1 MSLWNAVCSV
11 LLCKSVRKRTSLRL
25 AGEYFLSQSAQSS
38 RSFLAHC
45 FEPTE
50 RLRHTEFT
58 EAFQLRLAVTFC
70 DIGWLNVSVEYRVF
84 CSSVFSVRKN
94 MSFFICHYVI
104 LSKKTDLSSFVIM
117 SFCLK
122 RTTCLPPSSCYS
134 VLKTTP
140 SVTPVLL
147 CYPVSH
153 TLSPPVLML
162 LCLKNHP
169 ICYLCLTLLPC
180 LPYPVS
186 PVLGYS
192 VFQAEARGEGSGKS
206 FPAHGEL

>member
-1 MSLWNAVCSV
+1 MRHMW
-11 LLCKSVRKRTSLRL
+11 L
-25 AGEYFLSQSAQSS
+25 AGEFYLSQSTQSS
-38 RSFLAHC
+38 RSFLAHS

-50 RLRHTEFT
+50 RLQHTEFT
-58 EAFQLRLAVTFC
+58 EAFQLTLAVRFC
-70 DIGWLNVSVEYRVF
+70 EIGWLNVSVGLCVF
-84 CSSVFSVRKN
+84 CPSVFSVRKN

-192 VFQAEARGEGSGKS
+192 VFQAEARGEESGKS